1 MLAHSKKNLFFVRMF
16 FILAAAMFVACVATL
31 PWMLGSVIDD
41 LKHPSSE
48 HKYPFTPE
56 GIKPVASYSRLHVD
70 VVAMDEINHVA
81 TLLVNG
87 YHACGKDE
95 VCGKYKERI
104 VFFQVD
110 ESDAEG
116 DSMPPSAAVDLPSSS
131 DEITAKIQ
139 LPVRG
144 NILIYPF
151 DVYKLGIGVALQRV
165 FPDNTVQMF
174 TPEETKGMLLMTIQE
189 QVPRTDLIE
198 MKTVNPKSVL
208 PKNAPAEYAYVEE
221 MLLGRPPYLR
231 VVVVLVTIL
240 SIMVT
245 IFTMTTRPFND
256 LVLNAGALIFGIWGI
271 RSLVLGGYP
280 ADVTLLDTIL
290 TALVVFMLLTLTFRG
305 MNHFHETGNL
315 RVLPWARSEAK
326 PEAPKKECPEC
337 LTKVPAAAKRC
348 SACTTVLV

>member
-1 MLAHSKKNLFFVRMF
+1 MAGSKKSVFFVRMF
-16 FILAAAMFVACVATL
+16 FALALVMFIGCVATL
-31 PWMLGSVIDD
+31 PWMLKSVFEDVV
-41 LKHPSSE
+41 HPSSE
-48 HKYPFTPE
+48 HKYPFTPVD
-56 GIKPVASYSRLHVD
+56 IKPAESYSRLHVD
-70 VVAMDEINHVA
+70 VVAMDEINRVA
-81 TLLVNG
+81 TLLING

-95 VCGKYKERI
+95 ACGKYKERV

-110 ESDAEG
+110 ETDAEG

-139 LPVRG
+139 LPIRG

-165 FPDNTVQMF
+165 FPDKTVQMF
-174 TPEETKGMLLMTIQE
+174 TPEETKGMLLMTMQE

-198 MKTVNPKSVL
+198 MKTINPKSVL

-240 SIMVT
+240 SILVT

-256 LVLNAGALIFGIWGI
+256 LVMNAGALIFGIWGI

-290 TALVVFMLLTLTFRG
+290 TALVIFMLLTLTFRG
-305 MNHFHETGNL
+305 MNHFHQAGKL
-315 RVLPWARSEAK
+315 SILPWARAEEKAEPAK
-326 PEAPKKECPEC
+326 KDCPEC

-348 SACTTVLV
+348 SACTTTFA